1 MPNHNHANVNPPAR
15 THADAAVLFRAG
27 RSRPARSGSAR

>member
-15 THADAAVLFRAG
+15 THAEAAALFAV
-27 RSRPARSGSAR
+27 RSRRARSGSGR